1 MGGATARGE
10 EDSPVR
16 RELQALLSHPVRGHV
31 VLIDDARLFSG
42 RDGYPTIPD
51 LVAWIER
58 ERPAS
63 DVRVEDD
70 IVQCS
75 LDARDA
81 VS

>member
-1 MGGATARGE
+1 
-10 EDSPVR
+10 
-16 RELQALLSHPVRGHV
+16 V

-42 RDGYPTIPD
+42 ADGYPTIPEQ
-51 LVAWIER
+51 VAWIER
-58 ERPAS
+58 ERPGS
-63 DVRVEDD
+63 DVRIEDD